1 MILQNMFEKTIFHVK
16 KVIVIT
22 MTTYIDDHHEGHE
35 TNTNVHSTKTY
46 ESRRSTRILKPT
58 QR

>member
-1 MILQNMFEKTIFHVK
+1 MFEKTIFHIK